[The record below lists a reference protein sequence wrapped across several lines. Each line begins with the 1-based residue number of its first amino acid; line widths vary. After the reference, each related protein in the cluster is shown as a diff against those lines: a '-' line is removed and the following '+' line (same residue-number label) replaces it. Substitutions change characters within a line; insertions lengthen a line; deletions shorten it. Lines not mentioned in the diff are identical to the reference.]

1 MLSNIDLNT
10 VLYISTLICCVFL
23 GFALNNIVNNK
34 IANLKQL
41 IMDQMDEDK
50 TKARLKLYREV
61 QNITKEL
68 KTQNEKIDF
77 TRNKIKEIEKNIK
90 KEIEITNVNIDNMK
104 DDIESQFEDVI
115 DVSNYH
121 MEEIIKN
128 EKIMLQH
135 INKSYS
141 VYHDNWNYK
150 LAKIEI
156 KDMVKQI
163 TIYFEYFQANKY
175 INENETET
183 EKNQRVYGLN
193 DIRNETCGMLCFRIT
208 FDIMMKYFG
217 KFYANDKFYP
227 IPFVFTNL
235 IEDVKQWTFANII
248 TKKRFERN
256 GDHYNPQYSLRE
268 SIHVF
273 LKDNH
278 SSYSNNFNIIKLL
291 NKKKAFEYT
300 FLQMLKSYL
309 ERLYKRNKEVDFI
322 IENSKNYE

>member
-10 VLYISTLICCVFL
+10 VLYISTLICCVFA

-41 IMDQMDEDK
+41 IMDQMDEYK

-163 TIYFEYFQANKY
+163 TIYFEYFQANKH
-175 INENETET
+175 INENETE
-183 EKNQRVYGLN
+183 KNQSLYGL
-193 DIRNETCGMLCFRIT
+193 RNIIEETCGMFAFKIT
-208 FDIMMKYFG
+208 FDIMMKHFSQ
-217 KFYANDKFYP
+217 FYANDKFYP
-227 IPFVFTNL
+227 IPYVFTNL
-235 IEDVKQWTFANII
+235 IDEDIKFYIFNKNIFN
-248 TKKRFERN
+248 KRRFEQN
-256 GDHYNPQYSLRE
+256 GDHYEPQFTLRE
-268 SIHVF
+268 RIY
-273 LKDNH
+273 KYCNCNH
-278 SSYSNNFNIIKLL
+278 SPNNNFLNIAKLL
-291 NKKKAFEYT
+291 DKKKAFEYT
-300 FLQMLKSYL
+300 FLQLLKSSFGQIY
-309 ERLYKRNKEVDFI
+309 NKHKNVDLI
-322 IENSKNYE
+322 IENFKNYE